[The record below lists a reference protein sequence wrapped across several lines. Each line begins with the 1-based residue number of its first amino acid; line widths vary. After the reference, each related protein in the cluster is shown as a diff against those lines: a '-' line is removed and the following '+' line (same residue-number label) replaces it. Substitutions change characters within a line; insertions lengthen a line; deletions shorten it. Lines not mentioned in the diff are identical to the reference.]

1 MNTQLQICSFALR
14 DTICNYGGWEN
25 FYMAMTAHTYQFT
38 LLQVDANAFFVDY
51 GKVAVNLNYIQAV
64 SDLRVAA
71 TYVIK

>member
-1 MNTQLQICSFALR
+1 MQLWALR
-14 DTICNYGGWEN
+14 QPWIGHGYI
-25 FYMAMTAHTYQFT
+25 YQFT

-51 GKVAVNLNYIQAV
+51 GKVALNLNYKQAV